1 MKPLPHPLQIMRAP
15 TKNKSMKKLSTFL
28 ILSFAFVSFFA
39 NAKEPVNLAV
49 VKQELIRYHDS
60 GQYEKDIASVI
71 NNATHYL
78 SARLAHPLHNEK
90 KPAIVLDIDETS
102 LSNYQSITELN
113 FGGTLE
119 EIRQAEMK
127 GNDPVI
133 AATLKL
139 YQFAKTH
146 GVAVF
151 FITGRHE
158 DELASTTANLQK
170 AGYANWDGLILK
182 PQQYAGKSASV
193 YKTAIRKELTDKG
206 YDIILNIGDQ
216 KSDVI
221 GGYAD
226 KSFKLPNPYYFIP

>member
-1 MKPLPHPLQIMRAP
+1 MKITHKIIC
-15 TKNKSMKKLSTFL
+15 FL
-28 ILSFAFVSFFA
+28 LTSLLLLTSNVMAEPPNVS
-39 NAKEPVNLAV
+39 L
-49 VKQELIRYHDS
+49 VKQEAKQYHDS
-60 GQYEKDIASVI
+60 GLYDKE
-71 NNATHYL
+71 L
-78 SARLAHPLHNEK
+78 SAIISQADRYIVKQARTYHGK
-90 KPAIVLDIDETS
+90 KKLAIVLDIDETS